1 MDFLAILEKVGFEN
15 AELVAKTGFNS
26 SPKTEGVLLRASKP
40 EVSEFVQKPQEEI
53 AQDERVRVVGRQ
65 PSPSIEAVIDRAY
78 ALGCEKAK
86 VIDTSTIIV
95 EEWVRWKCLY
105 GCPFF
110 NKDAYHPPF
119 APGVDETRK
128 VLGQYTKAILL
139 NGPRGKAVT
148 DIAVRLE
155 GEAYQMGFYK
165 AFALTALPSG
175 GGGGEPAPGAT

>member
-1 MDFLAILEKVGFEN
+1 MEFLEMLRKAGFEN
-15 AELVAKTGFNS
+15 AELVSRTGFNS
-26 SPKTEGVLLRASKP
+26 SPKTEGVLVRAAKP
-40 EVSEFVQKPQEEI
+40 EPSIDMQKPQQKTHRIEEKM
-53 AQDERVRVVGRQ
+53 RVTENKR
-65 PSPSIEAVIDRAY
+65 SPSIELVIDRAY

-86 VIDTSTIIV
+86 VIDTSTVIV

-105 GCPFF
+105 GCPFY

-119 APGVDETRK
+119 APDVNETRK

-139 NGPRGKAVT
+139 NGTKGKAIT

-155 GEAYQMGFYK
+155 GEAYQIGFYK

-175 GGGGEPAPGAT
+175 GGEAPSPGAT